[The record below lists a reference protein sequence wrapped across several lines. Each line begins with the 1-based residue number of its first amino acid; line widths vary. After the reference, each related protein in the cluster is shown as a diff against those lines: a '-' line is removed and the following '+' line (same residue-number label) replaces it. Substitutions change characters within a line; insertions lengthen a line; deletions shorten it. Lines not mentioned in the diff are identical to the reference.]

1 MERLGLVSAIKSR
14 FEALAPFL
22 DERRRRLAAASEA
35 LAVQR
40 HRSPQHARGNRQI
53 SAPLHLECGGRKPIL
68 RKESDPKCPRARVQ
82 PEGGGRGHRA
92 CGKRLR
98 AARPRAPIASC
109 RAPWR
114 APTTATDLECGPRYR
129 GFGKIPQL
137 ILAFPIISPMTM
149 SVSAMRMMQSVL
161 SEGRR
166 RCCLQPAASCRPEL
180 EAVDRVGAAIT
191 SLPQPVRHARLG
203 AGRPLHARG
212 DGGGRFLHHLSRQ
225 RRDPRHRQ
233 PPNPT
238 GGRGHHPQTA
248 RRCHAGI
255 RIAPTS
261 SPNF

>member
-1 MERLGLVSAIKSR
+1 MWGPQANSAERERAQMPPRAFSLKGVVGIIEPMENA
-14 FEALAPFL
+14 FE
-22 DERRRRLAAASEA
+22 
-35 LAVQR
+35 QR
-40 HRSPQHARGNRQI
+40 ARG
-53 SAPLHLECGGRKPIL
+53 PLF
-68 RKESDPKCPRARVQ
+68 
-82 PEGGGRGHRA
+82 
-92 CGKRLR
+92 
-98 AARPRAPIASC
+98 ASC
-109 RAPWR
+109 PAPWR

-166 RCCLQPAASCRPEL
+166 RCCLQPAAGCRPEI
-180 EAVDRVGAAIT
+180 EAVDRVGAGPIT

>member
-98 AARPRAPIASC
+98 AARPRAPIRLLPSAVAGADHSDRPRMRPAVPRVWQDPAINLGVSYNIANDHVGKRDAHDAERFERRPAPMLSSAC
-109 RAPWR
+109 CQLPPRA
-114 APTTATDLECGPRYR
+114 
-129 GFGKIPQL
+129 
-137 ILAFPIISPMTM
+137 
-149 SVSAMRMMQSVL
+149 
-161 SEGRR
+161 
-166 RCCLQPAASCRPEL
+166 
-180 EAVDRVGAAIT
+180 
-191 SLPQPVRHARLG
+191 
-203 AGRPLHARG
+203 
-212 DGGGRFLHHLSRQ
+212 
-225 RRDPRHRQ
+225 
-233 PPNPT
+233 
-238 GGRGHHPQTA
+238 
-248 RRCHAGI
+248 
-255 RIAPTS
+255 
-261 SPNF
+261 